1 MNKVF
6 AIDKDEQLKRL
17 VASAEPGEQL
27 ELTVDG
33 QVVAKVV
40 PQGLALDSVQANA
53 TLERIAERAKHM
65 KLGGVSIKQL
75 IDEGRKY

>member
-17 VASAEPGEQL
+17 VATAEPGEQL

-33 QVVAKVV
+33 KVVAKVV
-40 PQGLALDSVQANA
+40 PKDASPDRAAAIAAVERILALGKEVSLDGISVKEL
-53 TLERIAERAKHM
+53 TH
-65 KLGGVSIKQL
+65 GGH
-75 IDEGRKY
+75 KY